1 MFNFGFSRLFAI
13 GYVAILCGA
22 PMQTAAQ
29 QYDFELIAEGFDTPW
44 AFGFLPDGSLL
55 VTERD
60 GKLLYLSGANRV
72 EVSGLPEVETDGQG
86 GLLDV
91 LIPRDF
97 NKTRDIYLTYVV
109 KQGWRGAGTALMRG
123 TLSSD
128 GQRLDNVQTLFEMSK
143 GSSGG
148 RHFGSRLVEAPDGS
162 LLMTLGDRADRDSA
176 QDLSRHNGS
185 ILRLD
190 RNGKPAAGNP
200 FVGAATAQPEIW
212 SFGHR
217 NPQGLAVDPEGQLWA
232 VEHGAR
238 GGDELNKLTAG
249 ANFGWPVISYGV
261 HYSGFKIGEGQE
273 KDGMEQPEHYWDPSI
288 APSGLAFHDGRGKA
302 EWAGDAFVGS
312 LKFDYIARMSG
323 KPMLEVE
330 QISGPETERVR
341 DVRQGPNG
349 AIWFLSVGN
358 GALFRIAQ

>member
-1 MFNFGFSRLFAI
+1 MFYSGFSRVFAI
-13 GYVAILCGA
+13 GYIAVLSGVPIA
-22 PMQTAAQ
+22 TSAQ
-29 QYDFELIAEGFDTPW
+29 QYDFELVASGFDTPW
-44 AFGFLPDGSLL
+44 AFGFLPDGATL

-60 GKLLYLSGANRV
+60 GRLWHLSDANRV
-72 EVSGLPEVETDGQG
+72 EVSGLPEIEADGQG

-97 NKTRDIYLTYVV
+97 AKTRQVYLTYVV
-109 KQGWRGAGTALMRG
+109 KQGRRGSGTALMRG
-123 TLSSD
+123 ELSSD
-128 GQRLDNVQTLFEMSK
+128 GQRLDKVQTLFEMSK

-185 ILRLD
+185 ILRFD
-190 RNGKPAAGNP
+190 RNGEPLANNP
-200 FVGAATAQPEIW
+200 FFDTHDALPEIW
-212 SFGHR
+212 SYGHR
-217 NPQGLAVDPEGQLWA
+217 NPQGLAIDPEGQLWA

-238 GGDELNKLTAG
+238 GGDELNKLRPG
-249 ANFGWPVISYGV
+249 ANYGWPVISYGV

-288 APSGLAFHDGRGKA
+288 APSGLAFHDGRGNPDWK
-302 EWAGDAFVGS
+302 GDAFVGS

-323 KPMLEVE
+323 TPMHEVE
-330 QISGPETERVR
+330 QISGSETERVR
-341 DVRQGPNG
+341 DVRQGPDG

-358 GALFRIAQ
+358 GALYRIVQ